1 MMCLSSG
8 MFRTRTCLNSI
19 AVPAPWSMRV
29 STEPTNIP
37 PLEALAIGCPVA
49 LSAVTGMTDQVGDA
63 ALLFN
68 PDSVEEIA
76 DCIRRLWI
84 DDKLCAELAERGKR
98 RALNWGQKQF
108 NERLREIVTEIT
120 DQESSKK

>member
-1 MMCLSSG
+1 MPELYRRARAPYHANVL
-8 MFRTRTCLNSI
+8 RTDKH
-19 AVPAPWSMRV
+19 PAA
-29 STEPTNIP
+29 
-37 PLEALAIGCPVA
+37 EAFAGRMPVA
-49 LSAVTGMTDQVGDA
+49 ISGIYGMTEQVGDA

-98 RALNWGQKQF
+98 RALNWTTKQF